1 MISRIGVRTA
11 VAAGAAV
18 ILLLS
23 GCATPQPY
31 DYSALRQ
38 AKPQSI
44 LVLPPLNQTP
54 EVTAPAG
61 VLSRATLPL
70 AESGYYVLP
79 VAVTEE
85 TFRNNGIISAQ
96 DAQELPVAKLRE
108 IFGADAALYLD
119 VRQYG
124 SVYSIVSSE
133 TRVTLAARLMD
144 LRTGE
149 QLWSGEATASSAENK
164 SSSGGLVGMLVSA
177 LIDQIVETLSDR
189 SVQIAEVANGRLLY
203 AGRPGGLLHGP
214 RSPKYG
220 ADSNP

>member
-11 VAAGAAV
+11 VAAGAAA

-133 TRVTLAARLMD
+133 TP
-144 LRTGE
+144 G
-149 QLWSGEATASSAENK
+149 N
-164 SSSGGLVGMLVSA
+164 
-177 LIDQIVETLSDR
+177 
-189 SVQIAEVANGRLLY
+189 
-203 AGRPGGLLHGP
+203 AGRPTHGSAHGRATVVRGGNSLECRKQEFKRRLGGHAGVC
-214 RSPKYG
+214 
-220 ADSNP
+220 AH